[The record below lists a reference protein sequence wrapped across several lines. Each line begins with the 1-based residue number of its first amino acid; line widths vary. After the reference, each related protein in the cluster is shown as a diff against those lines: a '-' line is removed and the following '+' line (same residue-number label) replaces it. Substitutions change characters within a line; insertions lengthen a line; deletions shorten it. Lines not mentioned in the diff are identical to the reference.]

1 MDAMIDALTKG
12 IGVEVGRPL
21 RLSYFQLK
29 QRLQQ
34 NEKYQGSD
42 DHVKI
47 ALLDLLALSIF
58 HHQVIVPFYGANNF
72 RQGSRQLGIKDVR
85 VGGKNL
91 GKEFFALSD
100 KIPKA
105 FFKIVSDYG
114 IAVEKLHVS
123 TISEFTDYWLG
134 QMRSRRG

>member
-1 MDAMIDALTKG
+1 MDEMIDALTKG
-12 IGVEVGRPL
+12 IGGEIGRPL
-21 RLSYFQLK
+21 RLSYYQLK

-34 NEKYQGSD
+34 NEKYQTSGD
-42 DHVKI
+42 DVKI
-47 ALLDLLALSIF
+47 TLLDLLALSIF

-105 FFKIVSDYG
+105 FFAIVSDYG

-134 QMRSRRG
+134 QVRSIHG

>member
-1 MDAMIDALTKG
+1 MDEMIDALTKG

-21 RLSYFQLK
+21 RLSYYQLK
-29 QRLQQ
+29 QRLQKSE
-34 NEKYQGSD
+34 NYQQSD
-42 DHVKI
+42 DDVKI
-47 ALLDLLALSIF
+47 ALFDLLALSIF

-91 GKEFFALSD
+91 GQEFFALSD

-105 FFKIVSDYG
+105 FFAIVSSYG
-114 IAVEKLHVS
+114 IAIEKLHVS

-134 QMRSRRG
+134 QMRSTRS

>member
-29 QRLQQ
+29 RRLQQ
-34 NEKYQGSD
+34 NEKYQQSD
-42 DHVKI
+42 DGDKI

-72 RQGSRQLGIKDVR
+72 HQGSRHLGIKDVR
-85 VGGKNL
+85 LGGKNL

-105 FFKIVSDYG
+105 FFAIVNSYG

-123 TISEFTDYWLG
+123 TIGDFTDYWLG
-134 QMRSRRG
+134 QMRSSRG

>member
-1 MDAMIDALTKG
+1 MDEMIDALTKG

-21 RLSYFQLK
+21 RRSYFQLK
-29 QRLQQ
+29 QRLEQ
-34 NEKYQGSD
+34 NEKYQRSGD
-42 DHVKI
+42 DLKI

-72 RQGSRQLGIKDVR
+72 RHGSRQLGIKDVR

-91 GKEFFALSD
+91 GEEFFTFSD

-105 FFKIVSDYG
+105 FFAIVSRYG

-123 TISEFTDYWLG
+123 TINEFTDYWLG
-134 QMRSRRG
+134 AIRSRRG